1 MDPDSGVGRNKST
14 PLDLGWSN
22 RYNKSGREEK
32 QSLEMDGRW
41 EIIKKRVRVWLVW
54 PLWGSFFYCILEK
67 NVNFLH
73 TIFSFTNFF

>member
-22 RYNKSGREEK
+22 GYNKSGREEK

-41 EIIKKRVRVWLVW
+41 EIIKKKGVRVWLVW
-54 PLWGSFFYCILEK
+54 RCGAVFFYCILEIAFGK
-67 NVNFLH
+67 KCKF
-73 TIFSFTNFF
+73 FSHHI